1 MRAPSGA
8 RIRRVSLPLGV
19 AYSIGSLL
27 KETSTVH
34 ECWVKNSVRWGDTT
48 WAAGP
53 RDLKPCEAGPKNV
66 SFIRVGPG
74 LFSASLDWNSAL
86 SDLTAQYGSNNGHHS
101 PESNLA
107 VPGVPDLRS
116 LTFWRVEGSL
126 ADLGA
131 VRPVGFFTWNS
142 HTYAGRWARRGGM
155 LLLAL
160 VRPALYASHRVFA
173 TRVLHTLLAGVT
185 RDRLDLLGEEYFE
198 YVLKKQLKP
207 EGVARLHECVAAK
220 GGHNVVLVSQGLDHV
235 MRPLA
240 LHLGVGRLVSN
251 RLEFRD
257 GIATGRLL
265 DPVIRPRSPLAWAT
279 ERGAD
284 GSVPAER
291 LLRNLG
297 LIGQPEQLAKAI
309 LSAKRAE
316 GANHRALVVFDRKPM
331 AEPLSVLQTLAGK
344 NILLVG
350 VTGFIGKVWLAQ
362 LLSEVPQIGK
372 IYLLVRRQRTTTA
385 QRRFEKIFEESPV
398 FDALQE
404 RLGDQFADFVA
415 ERVEV
420 VEGDVSQPGLGMAP
434 EARAHLARTLD
445 LVVNSSG
452 LTDFNPDLRD
462 ALASNVAPVMHVI
475 NFLRTTDHAG
485 LLHLSTCYV
494 VGSKDG
500 RVTEEVHPNYTP
512 LAIPDFDAEREWR
525 SLQELVAHAEA
536 RAESPEITAA
546 LRRQALGR
554 RRGDEEPSGP
564 ELDNLIRKN
573 RMRWLRN
580 RLTRA
585 GTRRAKR
592 LGWPNTYTLTKSLAE
607 SLIVCYGAGLPIA
620 IVRPSIVETST
631 DQPFRGWNEG
641 INTSAPLSYLLGTYF
656 RQLPTNERKCLD
668 VIPVDM
674 VCRGMTLIAAAV
686 IARRH
691 EPIYQLATSA
701 SNPCDMGRSIELTG
715 LAHRKHYRAQQSLEH
730 WIRMQFDT
738 IPVSKSRYE
747 ILSVPAQRA
756 VVQGINRAAS
766 VLQMKRPPLA
776 RQERDLTRVEK
787 LIELYEPFILHNEQV
802 FEADNVQLL
811 SASLPDDERAAFRYD
826 PSSIDWWE
834 YWINIHIPA
843 LRRWVYP
850 LIEGRAPESRSRR
863 VFSPQQGGNG
873 TGRRKDPPQAGAA
886 SDAGTQA

>member
-1 MRAPSGA
+1 M
-8 RIRRVSLPLGV
+8 
-19 AYSIGSLL
+19 
-27 KETSTVH
+27 
-34 ECWVKNSVRWGDTT
+34 
-48 WAAGP
+48 
-53 RDLKPCEAGPKNV
+53 
-66 SFIRVGPG
+66 RVGPG
-74 LFSASLDWNSAL
+74 SFFSASLDWNAAL
-86 SDLTAQYGSNNGHHS
+86 SDLTAQYGSNNGHHDR
-101 PESNLA
+101 EGNLP
-107 VPGVPDLRS
+107 VPGAPDLQA

-131 VRPVGFFTWNS
+131 IRPVGYFTWNS

-160 VRPALYASHRVFA
+160 VRPALYAGHRVFA

-185 RDRLDLLGEEYFE
+185 RDRMDLLGEEYFE

-207 EGVARLHECVAAK
+207 GGMARLRECLAGK
-220 GGHNVVLVSQGLDHV
+220 GAGKVVLVSQGLDHV

-240 LHLGVGRLVSN
+240 QYLGVGGLVSN

-257 GIATGRLL
+257 GIATGRLI

-297 LIGQPEQLAKAI
+297 LTGHPERLAKAV
-309 LSAKRAE
+309 LPAKRPE
-316 GANHRALVVFDRKPM
+316 GVNHHALVVFDRKPVS
-331 AEPLSVLQTLAGK
+331 EPLSVLRTLAGK
-344 NILLVG
+344 KILLVG

-362 LLSEVPQIGK
+362 LLSDVPQIGK
-372 IYLLVRRQRTTTA
+372 IYLLVRRQRTTSA
-385 QRRFEKIFEESPV
+385 ERRFEKILEESPV
-398 FDALQE
+398 FDHLQE
-404 RLGDQFADFVA
+404 HLGDRFADFVA

-434 EARAHLARTLD
+434 EIRGHLVRTLD

-462 ALASNVAPVMHVI
+462 ALASNVAPVIHVI
-475 NFLRTTDHAG
+475 NFLRSTDHAG
-485 LLHLSTCYV
+485 LLHVSTCFV

-500 RVTEEVHPNYTP
+500 RVPEEVRANYTP
-512 LAIPDFDAEREWR
+512 LGVPEFDAERELR
-525 SLQELVAHAEA
+525 FLQEVVARAEA
-536 RAESPEITAA
+536 RSESAEITAA

-554 RRGDEEPSGP
+554 HRGDEEPSGP

-607 SLIVCYGAGLPIA
+607 SLIVRYGAGLPIA
-620 IVRPSIVETST
+620 IARPSIVETST

-674 VCRGMTLIAAAV
+674 VCRGMTLIAAAI

-715 LAHRKHYRAQQSLEH
+715 LAHRKHYRSQQSLEH

-747 ILSVPAQRA
+747 KFSVPAQRA
-756 VVQGINRAAS
+756 VVQGINRAATA
-766 VLQMKRPPLA
+766 LQMKRPPLA
-776 RQERDLTRVEK
+776 RQERDLARVEK

-802 FEADNVQLL
+802 FDADNVQLL
-811 SASLPDDERAAFRYD
+811 SASLPEDERAAFRYD

-850 LIEGRAPESRSRR
+850 LIEGRAPESRRR
-863 VFSPQQGGNG
+863 NG
-873 TGRRKDPPQAGAA
+873 SSLQPAQNSTERRKASPQAGAA
-886 SDAGTQA
+886 TGAGTQA